1 MIRTKCSIGDKVEDV
16 LTDAHII
23 RIKVFVNEQNVSEE
37 LELDGKDKE
46 AYHIVIYD
54 KETPVAT
61 GRLLLENGEYII
73 GRIAVIKKERKNGYG
88 DLVVRILIRK
98 AFDLGANK
106 VIVHAQI
113 SAMKFYEKIGFVTS
127 GEEYIEDGTGI
138 PHINMVKHED
148 VSGNC

>member
-1 MIRTKCSIGDKVEDV
+1 MIRTKCSIGDKVDDV

-23 RIKVFVNEQNVSEE
+23 RIKVFVNEQKVPEE
-37 LELDGKDKE
+37 LEMDNKDKE
-46 AYHIVIYD
+46 AYHIVIYY
-54 KETPVAT
+54 EERAVAT
-61 GRLLLENGEYII
+61 GRLLLENNEYII

-98 AFDLGANK
+98 AFDLGANR

-113 SAMKFYEKIGFVTS
+113 RAMEFYEKIGFVVS

-138 PHINMVKHED
+138 PHIDMVKNED